1 MNDIIYTID
10 ITRSSHQFCI
20 LISYTISCSIF
31 INSEEQRLT
40 LCTRKPLSSTTYLIF
55 NDQMRER
62 FLHLKLHGYFPCHLR
77 DFLVANVSNIRSA
90 PCDRSSW
97 YAQNHHLCS
106 RGYPRRFLRAVFQEV
121 TWIRRSELLK
131 GSRRKKSNEFFE
143 TYRACVLTLRNAP
156 EWPTLKELLDLNLN
170 ELTES
175 TFGDIF
181 PPRVFLAQSSA
192 PRLGSILK
200 R

>member
-1 MNDIIYTID
+1 MVTAKRHEQANFLDLDMNLQRVRTRIIFRPY
-10 ITRSSHQFCI
+10 
-20 LISYTISCSIF
+20 
-31 INSEEQRLT
+31 
-40 LCTRKPLSSTTYLIF
+40 RKPGNAYAYIPFTSFHGRHTFRGWVLAELLRLMTHSSTP
-55 NDQMRER
+55 
-62 FLHLKLHGYFPCHLR
+62 KLWKEEGSTFY
-77 DFLVANVSNIRSA
+77 
-90 PCDRSSW
+90 
-97 YAQNHHLCS
+97 HHLCS

-156 EWPTLKELLDLNLN
+156 EWPSLKELLDLNLN